1 MEERKKEDKIT
12 YQWMF
17 PFFIGLVSILIRIP
31 KIPHIYGYD
40 GFEIIWMA
48 HAIKNGALIGQ
59 QTWLIHPLSYLGFY
73 PFSQYPIGL
82 PLILAAFLAIGIP
95 LTVSL
100 VTIDILLTVICVI
113 GAYKLSKMFFQKEI
127 YKNTFLIMILL
138 GSKDFYNYTYFTVH
152 PRGVLLAL
160 SPWFLYFL
168 FKIRKGKKL
177 VSSIKLLALFSVMIL
192 FYRISWLYIIYLI
205 PFAFMIIL
213 SVKKI
218 KEYGKRILESKVLK
232 VAFLFSAIGI
242 MVVGFVITPDFDVS
256 LQSPIVE
263 GTTIISQIVTLG
275 MIYFSSLGII
285 SLFWPIG
292 LLSILFIEKSVCVKK
307 RMFLLVTI
315 LFMALSWKIPVYSIV
330 LFLPIYAWISV
341 LGIKTSV
348 DMIEKRMKFKYS
360 AYLICS
366 SLILGAAIMFHIIY
380 SLAIVSVKITYFV
393 TLGAI
398 IIYGLFVAFQ
408 RYILKIRVKRL
419 MQIFIFSLIIGNV
432 FFLQTTYEG
441 QERYASIGVAPFTV
455 DYSQNHITED
465 ELLVID
471 YIKTEGIE
479 GIIITSSTTLARR
492 IGGMGFLPT
501 IPGYHIEHPLFYGWV
516 SVEEVLNNT
525 QFNLTEFID
534 SFSLKYQGAS
544 YEDYILSQIR
554 HLNITRVTTINTLI
568 SLNVQYL
575 VVIKNPSDNS
585 IYPYLF
591 HPYGNSSYYIFDSLN
606 RLNPTFSTDYLAV
619 FKIY

>member
-48 HAIKNGALIGQ
+48 YAIKNGALIGQ

-95 LTVSL
+95 LTISL

-138 GSKDFYNYTYFTVH
+138 GSKDFYNYTYFTLH

-168 FKIRKGKKL
+168 FKIREEKKL
-177 VSSIKLLALFSVMIL
+177 FSSIKLLALFSVMIL
-192 FYRISWLYIIYLI
+192 FYRISWLYLIYLVS
-205 PFAFMIIL
+205 FAFMTIF

-218 KEYGKRILESKVLK
+218 NEYGVKILGSKVLK
-232 VAFLFSAIGI
+232 TVFLFSAVGI
-242 MVVGFVITPDFDVS
+242 LVVGFMITPDFDVS
-256 LQSPIVE
+256 LQSPIIE

-285 SLFWPIG
+285 SLFLPIG
-292 LLSILFIEKSVCVKK
+292 LLSILFIEKSVCAKK
-307 RMFLLVTI
+307 RMFLLITI

-330 LFLPIYAWISV
+330 LFLPIFAWISV

-348 DMIEKRMKFKYS
+348 DMIEKRMKFKYP

-366 SLILGAAIMFHIIY
+366 SVILGAAIVFHIIY
-380 SLAIVSVKITYFV
+380 SLAIVSVIITYFV
-393 TLGAI
+393 TLGTI
-398 IIYGLFVAFQ
+398 IIYGVFVSFQ
-408 RYILKIRVKRL
+408 RYILKIRVKHW
-419 MQIFIFSLIIGNV
+419 MQIFIFSIIIGNV
-432 FFLQTTYEG
+432 FFLQKPYEG

-465 ELLVID
+465 ELLVIN
-471 YIKTEGIE
+471 YIKTE

-516 SVEEVLNNT
+516 LVEEVINNT

-534 SFSLKYQGAS
+534 SFSLKYQGES
-544 YEDYILSQIR
+544 YEDHILSQIR

-568 SLNVQYL
+568 SLNIQYF
-575 VVIKNPSDNS
+575 VAIKNPSDNS
-585 IYPYLF
+585 IYPCLF